1 MIVRIFK
8 IVMKTSSI
16 AFYSVVIV
24 SVIYALCI
32 LGTMIYLQRFLDRV
46 EGVILEQYPISALIL
61 IFLVYGGL
69 LIATEVMNSVLNLIG
84 EYMAQKCDGIFG
96 RHINEK
102 LYSIEPIFFEN
113 PHRLNELNKANTGKS
128 AVTYTL
134 MLSIMVIFFYG
145 VYLIG
150 VSYYLFTV
158 KPILILAVFLVFAP
172 LLVNFV
178 LRSKWFSQLVDE
190 SAPYQRELNHYQDC
204 LVGRP
209 YFKETRLLGAIPFFK
224 KKFVDVLEILNV
236 KAWRTDFK
244 ATQNELI
251 MRFISLLGYGI
262 LLALLIDAVIKGD
275 ISIGTFA
282 AVFASIATVM
292 ELIEELL
299 DQQIKTIFQSIGPSR
314 HFFRVLDWPER
325 QGKEPF
331 NGIEKQIEAE
341 NVFFRYPNATQDALR
356 GISLTIAKG
365 ETIAIVGENGSGK
378 STLTKVLLGLYL
390 PTEGSVRYDQK
401 STADISF
408 STIFNHHSAVFQSY
422 LKVGLSLEENI
433 KLSDWYSSAHIE
445 SVVTEAGLN
454 LNKETFPQGKDTVLF
469 REFDGV
475 DLSGGQWQRVAI
487 ARGLY
492 RSHHFIVLDEPTA
505 AIDPLEEQR
514 VFEQFIRI
522 SKGKTAIIVTHRLGS
537 ARIAD
542 RILVME
548 HGKIVQDGTHAE
560 LISKE
565 GKYSQMFHAQANWY
579 YRDA

>member
-1 MIVRIFK
+1 M
-8 IVMKTSSI
+8 
-16 AFYSVVIV
+16 
-24 SVIYALCI
+24 
-32 LGTMIYLQRFLDRV
+32 
-46 EGVILEQYPISALIL
+46 
-61 IFLVYGGL
+61 
-69 LIATEVMNSVLNLIG
+69 
-84 EYMAQKCDGIFG
+84 
-96 RHINEK
+96 
-102 LYSIEPIFFEN
+102 
-113 PHRLNELNKANTGKS
+113 
-128 AVTYTL
+128 
-134 MLSIMVIFFYG
+134 
-145 VYLIG
+145 
-150 VSYYLFTV
+150 
-158 KPILILAVFLVFAP
+158 
-172 LLVNFV
+172 
-178 LRSKWFSQLVDE
+178 
-190 SAPYQRELNHYQDC
+190 
-204 LVGRP
+204 
-209 YFKETRLLGAIPFFK
+209 
-224 KKFVDVLEILNV
+224 
-236 KAWRTDFK
+236 
-244 ATQNELI
+244 
-251 MRFISLLGYGI
+251 
-262 LLALLIDAVIKGD
+262 
-275 ISIGTFA
+275 
-282 AVFASIATVM
+282 
-292 ELIEELL
+292 
-299 DQQIKTIFQSIGPSR
+299 
-314 HFFRVLDWPER
+314 
-325 QGKEPF
+325 
-331 NGIEKQIEAE
+331 
-341 NVFFRYPNATQDALR
+341 R